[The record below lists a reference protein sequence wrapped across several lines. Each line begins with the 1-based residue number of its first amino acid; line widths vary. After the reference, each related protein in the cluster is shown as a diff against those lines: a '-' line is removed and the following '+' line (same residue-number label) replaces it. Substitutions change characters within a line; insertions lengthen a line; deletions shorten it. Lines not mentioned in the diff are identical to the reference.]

1 MTYSINMHRLLFI
14 LLFSSSIFADPAPA
28 FIEAL
33 DSAPFATST
42 PASDPNDWLMAHVDV
57 ETTGLVPGYHE
68 MIDVGIVMT
77 DLQGKELDR
86 LFLRIMP
93 DHPDRAQPGAVA
105 VNGFSVERW
114 KERGFITSQQA
125 VPKIVDFHHRVARDK
140 HVLFVGYNA
149 WFDMSFLDH
158 LFRQQGRTWRALYH
172 YFVLDLPSMAWSL
185 GIQDLAGQEMA
196 AKLGIEPEM
205 TNPLEHTGITGAQS
219 NVNVYRAL
227 LRIKHEKAGAC
238 PRQPELHQQ

>member
-1 MTYSINMHRLLFI
+1 MHHLFFL
-14 LLFSSSIFADPAPA
+14 LLFSSLIFADWNPAK
-28 FIEAL
+28 IEAP
-33 DSAPFATST
+33 DSAPVISST
-42 PASDPNDWLMAHVDV
+42 PASDPEDWLMAHVDT

-93 DHPDRAQPGAVA
+93 EHPDRAQPGAVA

-114 KERGFITSQQA
+114 KKRGFITSKQA
-125 VPKIVDFHHRVARDK
+125 VSRIVDFHHRVASNK

-149 WFDMSFLDH
+149 WFDISFVDD
-158 LFRQQGRTWRALYH
+158 LFRKQGKTWRSLYH

-185 GIQDLAGQEMA
+185 GIQDLSGQEIA
-196 AKLGIEPEM
+196 AKLGIEPET
-205 TNPLEHTGITGAQS
+205 TNPLEHTGITGADS
-219 NVNVYRAL
+219 NVSVYRAL
-227 LRIKHEKAGAC
+227 LRIKQEKVGIA
-238 PRQPELHQQ
+238 PMSIEELTR

>member
-1 MTYSINMHRLLFI
+1 MKYIVKIHRIVFI
-14 LLFSSSIFADPAPA
+14 FLFSSSIFSDPVPA

-42 PASDPNDWLMAHVDV
+42 PANDPDDWLMAHVDV

-77 DLQGKELDR
+77 DLEGNELDR

-93 DHPDRAQPGAVA
+93 NHPDRAQSGAVA
-105 VNGFSVERW
+105 VNGFSVGRW
-114 KERGFITSQQA
+114 NELGFNTQLQA
-125 VPKIVDFHHRVARDK
+125 VPKIVDFHHRVARNK

-149 WFDMSFLDH
+149 WFDISFLDH
-158 LFRQQGRTWRALYH
+158 LFRGQGRSWRALYH

-185 GIQDLAGQEMA
+185 GIKDLAGREMA
-196 AKLGIEPEM
+196 AKLGIEPET
-205 TNPLEHTGITGAQS
+205 TNPLEHTGITGAES
-219 NVNVYRAL
+219 NVSAYRAL
-227 LRIKHEKAGAC
+227 LRIKYEKSGTS
-238 PRQPELHQQ
+238 Q